1 MAHIERILIA
11 GGGIA
16 GLTLAR
22 ALHRQG
28 FRAELVE
35 RSPSWQATGAAIQI
49 HANGMRLLHALGLGE
64 AVEQAGAVVR
74 HWIYCDQ
81 RGEVLCQAD
90 LEAVWGK
97 AGSCIAIDRPRLQK
111 ILLAG
116 VSAIPCRL
124 DTSVVSLFQDEQRM
138 QVGFS
143 DGSTSEYDLV
153 VGADGISSTVRTL
166 VMGAV
171 QPDYAG
177 VMVWRGLAPIPPP
190 DPTNFRILFGDGC
203 FFGITPLQDGPTN
216 IFGGVGMPRS
226 YDPLHGRLARFRQRF
241 ADFGGPVQECLAAI
255 SSDEQIHCGPSEVLQ
270 AAHWHHGGVV
280 LIGDAAH
287 AAAPT
292 MAQGG
297 CMAMEDACV
306 LAEILRETQTV
317 ERALDSYEARRK
329 PRANWVQQQ
338 SRMILASYLLPPAER
353 NPAFRERGNQEI
365 HDSLVP
371 LISEP

>member
-1 MAHIERILIA
+1 
-11 GGGIA
+11 
-16 GLTLAR
+16 
-22 ALHRQG
+22 
-28 FRAELVE
+28 
-35 RSPSWQATGAAIQI
+35 
-49 HANGMRLLHALGLGE
+49 
-64 AVEQAGAVVR
+64 
-74 HWIYCDQ
+74 
-81 RGEVLCQAD
+81 
-90 LEAVWGK
+90 
-97 AGSCIAIDRPRLQK
+97 
-111 ILLAG
+111 
-116 VSAIPCRL
+116 
-124 DTSVVSLFQDEQRM
+124 
-138 QVGFS
+138 
-143 DGSTSEYDLV
+143 
-153 VGADGISSTVRTL
+153 
-166 VMGAV
+166 
-171 QPDYAG
+171 
-177 VMVWRGLAPIPPP
+177 
-190 DPTNFRILFGDGC
+190 
-203 FFGITPLQDGPTN
+203 
-216 IFGGVGMPRS
+216 MPRS
-226 YDPLHGRLARFRQRF
+226 YDPLHGHLARLRQRF